1 MSMKK
6 NILLASAAC
15 CLLWS
20 GAQAAP
26 NILLIIGDDLGVDAL
41 ASYGVAEHTPATAA
55 LDELANALKAAVYG
69 MRNHRYKLLR
79 YEGEEEFYDLRDD
92 PYENLDL
99 LQDGLTEQQQSEYQ
113 VLKTRIRVLRD
124 SR

>member
-79 YEGEEEFYDLRDD
+79 YEGRRSSTTCGTT
-92 PYENLDL
+92 P
-99 LQDGLTEQQQSEYQ
+99 T
-113 VLKTRIRVLRD
+113 KTWTCCRMD
-124 SR
+124 